1 MVIDK
6 NNTLQSSLPPLT
18 LDSAAGDLPSYDF
31 GVDAETLCR
40 DVEQAFKKGRQ
51 LPGVIVF
58 EEKRLLGVISRR
70 MFLERLAQEFGP
82 AVYLDRPIRIMAKRV
97 FIVPLI
103 AKFDERI
110 DRVANRAL
118 SRAYSDIYEPVVV
131 VREDGQYRLLD
142 VHVLLLSLSEILSL
156 QNDELRK
163 VQERLTVAKAAAEA
177 ANKSKSDF
185 LANMSHEIRTP
196 MSGVLGLSELLL
208 DTPLTRKQ
216 LDYAKTIASSAHSL
230 LTIVNDI
237 LDLSRVEA
245 GKLTLEKTRFDL
257 QSTVEEIGVLLAPK
271 AEDRDIEM
279 IVHYSSSAPRFFVGD
294 PVRIRQVLTN
304 LAGNAVKFTQEGY
317 VLVKVEPLEF
327 SDGDCLLKIG
337 VEDTGIGLSEEAR
350 NRVFYKFEQADVS
363 TSRMFGGTGL
373 GLAICRQ
380 LVGLMGGKIEVESV
394 PGKGSTF
401 FFNVRLPVGNG
412 GPAPCS
418 EEFAGLRALVAS
430 ENPHV
435 RRMLTD
441 MLEAWHVEC
450 VEAGDD
456 FETVGRQWI
465 EPQGSD
471 PPDFLL
477 IDHRLLESRIPLIN
491 RLKEEPG
498 LRDALFRKTGAILM
512 TTPGRIQKAQDCM
525 EEGLVR
531 SYVTKPV
538 RAAQLKT
545 AILEAMGKFPEEEQ
559 TEKAAS
565 EEGVVEG
572 PKRGTYAARVLVADD
587 SPVNR
592 KVMGEMLK
600 KLGCRI
606 DTVHN
611 GLRAVER
618 VRSRPETYD
627 LVFMDCRMPVMGGAE
642 AARKIRETEKTSR
655 PLAIIGISADSSR
668 GDRDKCLAAGMND
681 FLIKPVWTDKLVEM
695 LVKYCGKP
703 SCSASDQVVARRE
716 ETEGEDA
723 RFLHIPAPVYEK
735 PVWNHERLLELSD
748 GDETTV
754 DVYIDAFLK
763 GSPEVL
769 QGLSEAMEERNMEKA
784 IRLAHTMKGDANTIG
799 AERLGAEASNL
810 EQAAREND
818 RNGCV
823 EKLSVVR
830 KEHERLCTLFT
841 FRVSNRDDRPRR

>member
-6 NNTLQSSLPPLT
+6 NNTLQSSLPALT
-18 LDSAAGDLPSYDF
+18 LESTAGDLPSFDF
-31 GVDAETLCR
+31 RVDADTLCR
-40 DVEQAFKKGRQ
+40 DVEQVLKTGRQ
-51 LPGVIVF
+51 LPGVVVF
-58 EEKRLLGVISRR
+58 EKDRLLGVISRR
-70 MFLERLAQEFGP
+70 IFLERLAQEFGP
-82 AVYLDRPIRIMAKRV
+82 AVYLDRPIRVMAKSV
-97 FIVPLI
+97 SIVPLI
-103 AKFDERI
+103 AKCDERI

-118 SRAYSDIYEPVVV
+118 SRPYSEIYEPVVV
-131 VREDGQYRLLD
+131 VRDDGQYRLLD

-163 VQERLTVAKAAAEA
+163 VQERLTAAKAAAET
-177 ANKSKSDF
+177 ANKTKSDF

-196 MSGVLGLSELLL
+196 MSGIRGLSELLL

-216 LDYAKTIASSAHSL
+216 RDYAKTIASSAHSL

-271 AEDRDIEM
+271 AEDRDIEL

-327 SDGDCLLKIG
+327 SEGECLLKIG

-380 LVGLMGGKIEVESV
+380 LVGLMGGKIEVKSV
-394 PGKGSTF
+394 LGKGSTF
-401 FFNVRLPVGNG
+401 FFSIRLPVGNA
-412 GPAPCS
+412 GPAPFP
-418 EEFAGLRALVAS
+418 EQFAGRRALVAS

-435 RRMLTD
+435 RNMLAD
-441 MLEAWHVEC
+441 MLGAWNVEC
-450 VEAGDD
+450 VEAADD
-456 FETVGRQWI
+456 FETAGRQWI
-465 EPQGSD
+465 APHGTD

-477 IDHRLLESRIPLIN
+477 IDHRLLESRVSFIN
-491 RLKEEPG
+491 LLKEEPAF
-498 LRDALFRKTGAILM
+498 RNALFRKTGAILM
-512 TTPGRIQKAQDCM
+512 TTPSRIQKAQGCM

-545 AILEAMGKFPEEEQ
+545 AILEAMGRFEEEGQ
-559 TEKAAS
+559 TEKS
-565 EEGVVEG
+565 VSVESVADG
-572 PKRGTYAARVLVADD
+572 PKKVTYGARVLLADD

-600 KLGCRI
+600 KLGCLT

-611 GLRAVER
+611 GFRAAER
-618 VRSRPETYD
+618 VASHPETYD

-642 AARKIRETEKTSR
+642 AARKIRETVKMSR
-655 PLAIIGISADSSR
+655 PMAIIGISADGSR
-668 GDRDKCLAAGMND
+668 GDREKCLEAGMND
-681 FLIKPVWTDKLVEM
+681 FLIKPVLTDKLIEM
-695 LVKYCGKP
+695 LDKYCGKP
-703 SCSASDQVVARRE
+703 SCSSSSQAVARRE
-716 ETEGEDA
+716 ETEGNGA
-723 RFLHIPAPVYEK
+723 KLLRNPAPVCDRSA
-735 PVWNHERLLELSD
+735 WNHERVLELSD
-748 GDETTV
+748 GDEATV
-754 DVYIDAFLK
+754 DVYLDAFLK
-763 GSPEVL
+763 DSPEVL
-769 QGLSEAMEERNMEKA
+769 RGLSEAIGERNMDKA

-799 AERLGAEASNL
+799 AERLAAEASKL

-818 RNGCV
+818 RDGCV

-830 KEHERLCTLFT
+830 KEHERLCKLLT
-841 FRVSNRDDRPRR
+841 FRVSKRDDRPRR